1 VTHVYEPR
9 TTYLTITSCGSNE
22 KEIQIRDKDADSLP
36 GNIEIEKQKVAVT
49 YNFFTEIS
57 SETRSSPPFFA
68 R

>member
-1 VTHVYEPR
+1 M
-9 TTYLTITSCGSNE
+9 TSCGSNE

-57 SETRSSPPFFA
+57 SETRSSPPFFV